1 MLINEG
7 EGSVDLPALLG
18 DIQLDLQL
26 LLLQLIAV
34 KETHKKL
41 DTFLLNNNKVTMNN
55 KRKSLGIV
63 DPQIDTVEACV
74 FYGAKKAII

>member
-18 DIQLDLQL
+18 DVELDLQL

-34 KETHKKL
+34 QETHKKL
-41 DTFLLNNNKVTMNN
+41 QTPFLGHHNKVTINN
-55 KRKSLGIV
+55 KRKTLGFV
-63 DPQIDTVEACV
+63 DQQMDTEGACV
-74 FYGAKKAII
+74 FYGPKKP

>member
-26 LLLQLIAV
+26 LLLQLITV
-34 KETHKKL
+34 KKTHKKL
-41 DTFLLNNNKVTMNN
+41 
-55 KRKSLGIV
+55 
-63 DPQIDTVEACV
+63 
-74 FYGAKKAII
+74 

>member
-18 DIQLDLQL
+18 DVQLDLQL

-34 KETHKKL
+34 EEKHKI
-41 DTFLLNNNKVTMNN
+41 LLYTVD
-55 KRKSLGIV
+55 SLI
-63 DPQIDTVEACV
+63 
-74 FYGAKKAII
+74 